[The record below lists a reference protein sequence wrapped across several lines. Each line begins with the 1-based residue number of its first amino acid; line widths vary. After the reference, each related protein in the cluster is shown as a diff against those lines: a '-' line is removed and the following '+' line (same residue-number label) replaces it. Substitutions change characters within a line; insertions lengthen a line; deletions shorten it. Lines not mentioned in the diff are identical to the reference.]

1 MHERHARIGVSIC
14 IVCAFIA
21 VMCFSMPKAFGG
33 DDKAWQAGTFVEVK
47 AHQVDAGT
55 DTGAKQYDV
64 SIKVGKK
71 IHVALYT
78 SEKDQAVPEY
88 YVGMRRTV
96 QVFGDTIKIND
107 LLGHTRTLKILSS
120 KDAPQSAAK

>member
-1 MHERHARIGVSIC
+1 MHERSSRIGVSII
-14 IVCAFIA
+14 IVGALFTVLCLTRA
-21 VMCFSMPKAFGG
+21 SGE
-33 DDKAWQAGTFVEVK
+33 DKAWQAGAIVEVK
-47 AHQVDAGT
+47 AHQVDAGNA

-71 IHVALYT
+71 IYVALYT
-78 SEKDQAVPEY
+78 SEKDQPVPEY

-96 QVFGDTIKIND
+96 QVDRDSIKIND

-120 KDAPQSAAK
+120 KDAPQTSTK